1 MVKIVNQGSYG
12 CIYYPGFGCDG
23 KLRKKD
29 EKYITK
35 VQRKV
40 STSKIEE
47 DIGKIITTIKNYE
60 DYFAPVMESCPVS
73 IATLE
78 NDEIKK
84 CDFLRDPKARES
96 TYQSNKIK
104 YVGKDSLGDYL
115 FHILK
120 THPKQLYRKMMQ
132 SYLHVMQ
139 GLVYLSEKNIVH
151 YDLKDNNIIVQ
162 TKTGN
167 PILIDFGLSIQNF
180 PTPDENSFYTY
191 SPDYEAWCF
200 EIALIND
207 ILHNQPD
214 KTAPL
219 SKSVFL
225 TVLDDFLAKNT
236 AWIDY
241 FTEAERKD
249 YRTRILSK
257 IDIWDKKTGS
267 EVIAECIA
275 GWKSWDNY
283 AIAILFLGYFHSFEL
298 DTMEFSNTKTLVSE
312 WKKICM
318 ALPNERPSAAETLSE
333 IKTKFKKINRKENNA
348 SKMAISD
355 KFKKEGVLQK
365 ALDSFHE
372 SRRKLSEKELIRQRV
387 LAQ

>member
-40 STSKIEE
+40 SISKSEE
-47 DIGKIITTIKNYE
+47 EVGKLITTIKNYE
-60 DYFAPVMESCPVS
+60 DYFAPVIESCPVS

-78 NDEIKK
+78 NDEITK

-104 YVGKDSLGDYL
+104 YVGKDSLGDHL
-115 FHILK
+115 LHVLK
-120 THPKQLYRKMMQ
+120 TGPKKFYRRTMT
-132 SYLHVMQ
+132 SYLHLLQ

-151 YDLKDNNIIVQ
+151 YDIKDNNIIVQ

-167 PILIDFGLSIQNF
+167 PILIDFGLSIENL
-180 PTPDENSFYTY
+180 PTPKNDSFYTY
-191 SPDYEAWCF
+191 APDYEAWCF
-200 EIALIND
+200 EIALINYIFQEKVD
-207 ILHNQPD
+207 
-214 KTAPL
+214 TSAPL
-219 SKSVFL
+219 PKNKFL
-225 TVLDDFLAKNT
+225 NVLDEFLSKNM

-241 FTEAERKD
+241 FTEAERND
-249 YRTRILSK
+249 YRTQILSK
-257 IDIWDKKTGS
+257 IDIWEKKSAG
-267 EVIAECIA
+267 EVITECIA
-275 GWKSWDNY
+275 AWKSWDNY
-283 AIAILFLGYFHSFEL
+283 AIAILFLGYFHSF
-298 DTMEFSNTKTLVSE
+298 DINTMEFSHTKTLVSE
-312 WKKICM
+312 WKTICM
-318 ALPNERPSAAETLSE
+318 ALPEKRPSAAETLSD
-333 IKTKFKKINRKENNA
+333 IKTKFKKINRKENHA

-365 ALDSFHE
+365 ATDSFHE
-372 SRRKLSEKELIRQRV
+372 SRRKSNEKEVIRQQ
-387 LAQ
+387 AIA